1 MQLIDCLI
9 NKNFIHDILQG
20 TLCYKFGGLCA
31 MKTAINQH
39 SCDKGRGKKQVFLAR
54 RDIESGKLAQS
65 MNESGQ

>member
-1 MQLIDCLI
+1 
-9 NKNFIHDILQG
+9 
-20 TLCYKFGGLCA
+20 

-39 SCDKGRGKKQVFLAR
+39 SCDQGRGKKQVFLAR